1 MHMVAEGVKSV
12 PAVIALADAHNVEM
26 PIAREVYR
34 VVHEGGTP
42 RQAFRGLIRRQSGD
56 ESEPG

>member
-1 MHMVAEGVKSV
+1 V
-12 PAVIALADAHNVEM
+12 PAVIALADAHGIEM

-34 VVHEGGTP
+34 VVHEVSTP